1 MTAHETCDKLVNAVK
16 SSNLHF
22 VLQET
27 PHSVYIT
34 IRKKFVIKIND
45 DIIINNDFD
54 RLETKFDNLK
64 QDYEKKIASHEETLQ
79 LVKILEDKLEKV
91 EANYIRVSNKLN
103 TGKEGFLKEKN
114 THKKDKHKGTEL
126 KKIEENWMK

>member
-1 MTAHETCDKLVNAVK
+1 MTAHKTCDKLVNAVK

-34 IRKKFVIKIND
+34 IRKKFVIKPFAKIND
-45 DIIINNDFD
+45 DVVINNDFD
-54 RLETKFDNLK
+54 RLETKYDNLK
-64 QDYEKKIASHEETLQ
+64 QDYDKKLASLEETLQ

-91 EANYIRVSNKLN
+91 EANYIRMSNNKLKKRKRRLFKGEKHPQK
-103 TGKEGFLKEKN
+103 GK
-114 THKKDKHKGTEL
+114 T
-126 KKIEENWMK
+126 